1 MTKPPPLPSLVAPEL
16 SGSFSQVVMAC
27 LDKDPRRRPDIV
39 RLRQVLE
46 APPTAAPSRR
56 RLGLLLATLALLI
69 AAALIFRPSPP
80 PVAEAGPDAAAA
92 LQLVRDLNNID
103 QFGDVVNSFTQ
114 KEMQAR
120 KEFHA
125 QMFKIRIGLEEE
137 MKRRDPEFREIHS
150 VYTAAQKRY
159 WADESNKTLEKAYW
173 DQIEL
178 MSYELH
184 RRVRRQPDLSA
195 QLKAWDD
202 ILYAREE
209 RNAAALTAVD
219 PIKGAAYRRALEEVR
234 ARRRR

>member
-1 MTKPPPLPSLVAPEL
+1 
-16 SGSFSQVVMAC
+16 
-27 LDKDPRRRPDIV
+27 
-39 RLRQVLE
+39 
-46 APPTAAPSRR
+46 
-56 RLGLLLATLALLI
+56 LATLALLV

-103 QFGDVVNSFTQ
+103 QFGDVVNRFTQ

-137 MKRRDPEFREIHS
+137 MKRRDPEFREIHR

-159 WADESNKTLEKAYW
+159 RADESNKTLEKAYW

-184 RRVRRQPDLSA
+184 RRVRRQPDLAA

-209 RNAAALTAVD
+209 RNAVALTAVD